1 MLQAVGRIRY
11 ATSPRMVVT
20 IQAGELRG
28 VQLTRKFS
36 SLRELRTHFGLQT
49 GSQVDRSRQEAEVL
63 RLRSEGLT
71 VAAIAER
78 LGISDRTVHYRLAA
92 ASRRDES

>member
-1 MLQAVGRIRY
+1 M
-11 ATSPRMVVT
+11 
-20 IQAGELRG
+20 
-28 VQLTRKFS
+28 
-36 SLRELRTHFGLQT
+36 
-49 GSQVDRSRQEAEVL
+49 L

-92 ASRRDES
+92 ASRRDELRRLVAARLEGEGQRRPRNRRRRVLPRPPLSRTYLVGRVHFVQNADQAHEMIQAAYENPVS